1 VEGVK
6 VVDLLRLLA
15 ASDEG
20 SEHLKKL
27 FEWQIERAM
36 TAVRAVTAAIGAV
49 FVALLAALLDEG
61 HLSGG
66 LLALVGVA
74 IVFGLAYAWSRYER
88 ARDLEN
94 EYVIALGV
102 LRELAPLTPLIRLW
116 PDVYID

>member
-20 SEHLKKL
+20 PEHLKKL

-36 TAVRAVTAAIGAV
+36 TAVRGVTAAIGAV
-49 FVALLAALLDEG
+49 FVALLAALLDKG

-74 IVFGLAYAWSRYER
+74 IVFGLVYAWSRYER
-88 ARDLEN
+88 ARDLES